1 MAAYLSSGVSV
12 SGDYAHFVVLKTEDL
27 KTDLIYLE
35 EYKRTEIDTND
46 VWFLKLVT
54 MRNESVIDKPRNL
67 SVALDKKML
76 FIHSFP
82 MDSSLSQV
90 EQNGHLNWELSQLIS
105 SYHSMDYISDT
116 HKLQTHTD
124 EKKNDVLSVT
134 MKRSLLNQ
142 LHDYATQNNLHL
154 NIIDA
159 AHFAAGET
167 LLQNYPE
174 IITQTCA
181 LVGISQFQLEYSCYN
196 NGHLVEYNHRPET
209 NIELVLQNLKHLI
222 SDKIFNSVYIYGPGV
237 DTELFNSLRTEI
249 TPELFLLNP
258 FNRLNIASSVKNFD
272 RFINNRHRFV
282 PAIGIALRKS

>member
-12 SGDYAHFVVLKTEDL
+12 SGDFAHFVVLKTKDL

-46 VWFLKLVT
+46 VWFLKLIT
-54 MRNESVIDKPRNL
+54 MRNESVAEKSRDL

-116 HKLQTHTD
+116 HKLQTHAK
-124 EKKNDVLSVT
+124 EKHNDVLSVT
-134 MKRSLLNQ
+134 IKRSLINQ
-142 LHDYATQNNLHL
+142 IHDYAAQNNLHL

-174 IITQTCA
+174 IKTQTCA
-181 LVGISQFQLEYSCYN
+181 LVGISKFQIEYSCYN
-196 NGHLVEYNHRPET
+196 DGHLIEYNHRPET
-209 NIELVLQNLKHLI
+209 NIEFVLQYLKQHI
-222 SDKIFNSVYIYGPGV
+222 SEKIFNSVYVYGPGV
-237 DTELFNSLRTEI
+237 DSELFNTLQTEI
-249 TPELFLLNP
+249 TPQVYLLNP
-258 FNRLNIASSVKNFD
+258 FNRINIASSVKNFD
-272 RFINNRHRFV
+272 RFVNNTHRFV
-282 PAIGIALRKS
+282 PAVGIALRKS

>member
-12 SGDYAHFVVLKTEDL
+12 SGDYAHFVVLKTNGL

-35 EYKRTEIDTND
+35 EYKRTETDTND
-46 VWFLKLVT
+46 VWFLKLIT
-54 MRNESVIDKPRNL
+54 MRNESVVEKPRHL

-90 EQNGHLNWELSQLIS
+90 EQNEHLNWELSQLIS

-116 HKLQTHTD
+116 HKLQTHAK
-124 EKKNDVLSVT
+124 EKHNEVLSVT
-134 MKRSLLNQ
+134 IKRSLINQ
-142 LHDYATQNNLHL
+142 IHDYAAQNNLHL

-174 IITQTCA
+174 IKTQTCT
-181 LVGISQFQLEYSCYN
+181 LVGISQFQIEYSCYN
-196 NGHLVEYNHRPET
+196 NGHLIEYNHRPET
-209 NIELVLQNLKHLI
+209 NVELILQNLKQLI
-222 SDKIFNSVYIYGPGV
+222 SDTIFNSVYIYGTGV
-237 DTELFNSLRTEI
+237 DSELFNTLRTEI
-249 TPELFLLNP
+249 TPQVYLINP
-258 FNRLNIASSVKNFD
+258 FHRINIESSVKIFD
-272 RFINNRHRFV
+272 RFANNTHRFV
-282 PAIGIALRKS
+282 PAVGIALRKS

>member
-1 MAAYLSSGVSV
+1 MAAYLSSGISV
-12 SGDYAHFVVLKTEDL
+12 SGDFAHFVVLKTNGL

-35 EYKRTEIDTND
+35 EYKRTETDTND
-46 VWFLKLVT
+46 VWFLKLIT
-54 MRNESVIDKPRNL
+54 MRSESVVEKLRHL

-82 MDSSLSQV
+82 IDSSLSQV

-116 HKLQTHTD
+116 HKLQTHTK
-124 EKKNDVLSVT
+124 EKQNDVLSVT

-159 AHFAAGET
+159 AHFAAGEA

-174 IITQTCA
+174 IKTQTCA
-181 LVGISQFQLEYSCYN
+181 LVGISQFQSEYSCYN

-209 NIELVLQNLKHLI
+209 NIEFVLQYLKQHI
-222 SDKIFNSVYIYGPGV
+222 SENIFNLVYVYGPGV
-237 DTELFNSLRTEI
+237 DTELFNTLRTEI
-249 TPELFLLNP
+249 TPQVYLLNP
-258 FNRLNIASSVKNFD
+258 FNRINIASSVKIFD
-272 RFINNRHRFV
+272 RFANNTHRFV
-282 PAIGIALRKS
+282 PAVGIALRKS